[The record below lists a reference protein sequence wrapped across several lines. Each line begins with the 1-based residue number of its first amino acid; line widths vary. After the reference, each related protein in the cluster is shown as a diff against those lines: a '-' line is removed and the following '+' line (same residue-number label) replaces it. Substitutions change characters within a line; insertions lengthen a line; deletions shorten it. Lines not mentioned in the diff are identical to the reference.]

1 MPRFTVVI
9 HEEQHYDI
17 EAESEEALRHRIEHV
32 DGPVASWTEG
42 AEIIEIHDRI
52 VSIEAD

>member
-1 MPRFTVVI
+1 MPRFTVII
-9 HEEQHYDI
+9 HEEQHYEI
-17 EAESEEALRHRIEHV
+17 EAESEEALRHRIEYV

-42 AEIIEIHDRI
+42 AEVIEIHDRI